1 MNDLVKHEGGA
12 DSSALQLMRIAN
24 HTVGLSQFR
33 FIEETYHDMK
43 IQLVADPYNK
53 SMTKEEIEDRFIT
66 EVTKLYGDEFKITI
80 EWLDELPPEKTGKQ
94 RCFVCNVK

>member
-1 MNDLVKHEGGA
+1 
-12 DSSALQLMRIAN
+12 MRIAN

-43 IQLVADPYNK
+43 IQLVADPFNK

-80 EWLDELPPEKTGKQ
+80 EWLGELPPDKTGKQ